1 MMVPGPSGAVTK
13 IYLSKQTNR
22 KANQQLLS
30 KTMNSSIEL
39 KPLKKFLV

>member
-13 IYLSKQTNR
+13 IYLSKPTNS

-30 KTMNSSIEL
+30 KTT
-39 KPLKKFLV
+39 KYQYKTKAT